1 MSCDVLAYCQWHALC
16 SLCASISSAWL
27 CMVLPLRFDLG
38 ILVVQL
44 VLYQLLLYVILR
56 VKYEHRSKK

>member
-1 MSCDVLAYCQWHALC
+1 
-16 SLCASISSAWL
+16 
-27 CMVLPLRFDLG
+27 MVLPLRFDLG

>member
-1 MSCDVLAYCQWHALC
+1 MSCDVLAYWHALC
-16 SLCASISSAWL
+16 SLGANDLCALL